1 MVSADQAVVTLVTY
15 VRMCVCVYLG
25 WRPAFKLYNA
35 WVALFGAAICVAIMF
50 VINWYFA
57 LITIVAV
64 AMLYK
69 IVDFLKPGT

>member
-1 MVSADQAVVTLVTY
+1 MSV
-15 VRMCVCVYLG
+15 G

-57 LITIVAV
+57 LITLVIVAI
-64 AMLYK
+64 LYK
-69 IVDFLKPGT
+69 IVDFLKPG

>member
-1 MVSADQAVVTLVTY
+1 MVKPNICFL
-15 VRMCVCVYLG
+15 LG

-57 LITIVAV
+57 LITLVIVAI
-64 AMLYK
+64 LYK
-69 IVDFLKPGT
+69 IVDFLKPGEHPKSCSY